1 MKKNL
6 KINCAT
12 CDARKLTEDVLSAY
26 ENVKINCA
34 SLIVSPD
41 SQALLNRFGASLNCA
56 GITEVPMDVQFSA
69 INGSHS
75 ITAADVPSGRTYLM
89 VNGALEIEPGSEKS
103 LEAYYGIHVN
113 GCLTCPKSLS
123 GRLPNVT
130 INGATTFYPDEAIVL
145 RSTAVIDRL
154 FALRAKNKLYWAE
167 RRMILVDPL
176 LDGAALAEKGAR
188 FSTQE
193 VIVAEGLVE
202 SLLPLINE
210 EAQFILVPDGTAV
223 LRGDAE
229 LTDAT
234 MKRHGTKLYITGD
247 LNVAPESGETL
258 AALEYLK
265 VHGDVNVPRALRDL
279 LLEKAEID
287 GKITV
292 RDFFPGRTVSDV
304 SKLRI
309 TKWMLEQEAQGL
321 LVTDCA
327 IVKLDADIPA
337 ELILDKL
344 QLVDCATIQC
354 SPDQE
359 GPVSLVCTD
368 CSYIS
373 TDDQE
378 EKPVEDDANT
388 VKINAAN
395 YTF

>member
-34 SLIVSPD
+34 TVVVTPA
-41 SQALLNRFGASLNCA
+41 SQALLNRFGVCLNCA
-56 GITEVPMDVQFSA
+56 GIVEVPEDVVLSTV
-69 INGSHS
+69 NGSHTL
-75 ITAADVPSGRTYLM
+75 TAADAPANRTYLL
-89 VNGALEIEPGSEKS
+89 VNGSLEIEPGCEKV
-103 LEAYYGIHVN
+103 LEAYAGIQVN
-113 GCLTCPKSLS
+113 GFLTCPKSLS
-123 GRLPNVT
+123 GRLPNLT
-130 INGATTFYPDEAIVL
+130 LNGPSSFYPDEAIVL
-145 RSTAVIDRL
+145 KSNAVIDRL

-247 LNVAPESGETL
+247 LNVAPESADAL
-258 AALEYLK
+258 AALDYLK
-265 VHGDVNVPRALRDL
+265 VHGDVTVPRALRDL

-287 GKITV
+287 GKISV

-309 TKWMLEQEAQGL
+309 TKWMLEQETQGL

-327 IVKLDADIPA
+327 MVKLDADIPA
-337 ELILDKL
+337 ELILEKL
-344 QLVDCATIQC
+344 QLVDCANIQC

-368 CSYIS
+368 CATIS
-373 TDDQE
+373 TDGQE
-378 EKPVEDDANT
+378 ETPVEDDANT